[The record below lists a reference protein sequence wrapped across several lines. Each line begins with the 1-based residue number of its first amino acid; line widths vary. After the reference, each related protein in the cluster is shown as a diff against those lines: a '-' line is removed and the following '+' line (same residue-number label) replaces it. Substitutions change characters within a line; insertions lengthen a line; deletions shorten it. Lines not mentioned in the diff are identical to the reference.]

1 MFGND
6 LSEKTL
12 TSLEKVLPLTRER
25 IETSNAKQIRLE
37 IETLYDM
44 GESNVFGGA
53 LNLSVLDEEVNFF
66 SDIQDGY
73 NNFMQEYTDFLDEQ

>member
-6 LSEKTL
+6 LSEETL
-12 TSLEKVLPLTRER
+12 DSLEKVLPLTRER
-25 IETSNAKQIRLE
+25 IESSNAKQIRLE

-44 GESNVFGGA
+44 GETNVLGAA

-66 SDIQDGY
+66 SDIKDGY
-73 NNFMQEYTDFLDEQ
+73 DNFMQEYTSFLDK